1 MKLITASLT
10 AATALLLAATPASA
24 AVVPVDPGP
33 IANGRPIVGTT
44 QNLPSL
50 ESAQPYDA
58 GPGFAAQIRAMY
70 NSGLI
75 KNLQQEVAQ
84 EAGRTI
90 HAWVRDHCRGGLN
103 GETRACRPMV
113 VFDVDDTMLSGFKEY
128 SGNSPAFSYDP
139 VRNAQF
145 VQDCATPANKPVRR
159 LYNRLADDGVA
170 LAIITGRPASQR
182 ADTIACLNKRG
193 YTGWDVL
200 ITRTTKAADLS
211 SARFKARARKGLQ
224 ERGFTIVAS
233 VGDQVSDMAYGRLKY
248 GFLLPNPMYF
258 LP

>member
-1 MKLITASLT
+1 MKLITA
-10 AATALLLAATPASA
+10 AVVATLLLTATPASA

-50 ESAQPYDA
+50 DSAQPYDA
-58 GPGFAAQIRAMY
+58 GPGFAAQIRAIY
-70 NSGLI
+70 NSGRI
-75 KNLQQEVAQ
+75 KNLQQQVA
-84 EAGRTI
+84 EKAGRTI
-90 HAWVRDHCRGGLN
+90 SSWVREHCRSLN
-103 GETRACRPMV
+103 GDQRTCRPMV
-113 VFDVDDTMLSGFKEY
+113 VFDVDDTMLSGFNEY
-128 SGNSPAFSYDP
+128 SGNNPAFSYDP

-145 VQDCATPANKPVRR
+145 VEDCATPANVPVRR
-159 LYNRLADDGVA
+159 LFSRLVDDGLTIAV
-170 LAIITGRPASQR
+170 ITGRPATQR
-182 ADTIACLNKRG
+182 ADTIACLNQRG
-193 YTGWDVL
+193 YTGWDFL
-200 ITRTTKAADLS
+200 ITRTAKTADLS
-211 SARFKARARKGLQ
+211 SSRFKARARKGLQ